1 MRLPS
6 PRHPPPSPSS
16 AATDSGHGTRDAESI
31 FRTKPISEIRAV
43 ESSTRLE
50 IESKKEE
57 LRQLVGRSYRDLIDS
72 ADTIVLM
79 RSSCDAISANLSRID
94 SAMDSLSSSAQSESE
109 GPSAPKNPPGPPCTG
124 SRAGSSLREWQ
135 IVESFKAQISQKS
148 RERLSD
154 PSGGFGVSAY
164 ADALAAI
171 ATVDDLNPEQALSLF
186 LDSRRSW
193 VLQRLNGSFAD
204 TEEGLSLAVAS
215 VLCDVARIIRDTLG
229 QVGELFLHVLN
240 DLPLFYKSVLG
251 VPPGTQL
258 FGGIPNPE
266 EEAKLW
272 KEHRERLESVMA
284 VLEAGHVARACT
296 AWLESCVAEMFGD
309 RGRLIDVVHS
319 GEGLASIE
327 QAFREVL
334 DGPEGLEGS
343 SLEQWLRGV
352 FGSEIVESP
361 WKQIRGLVLKDGKD
375 VLEAAFEGA
384 LVERMKEIV
393 KLGFDDLPEAVDV
406 KGSVRAVVAGP
417 GNKKASLGGGG
428 VWFLDP
434 HRKKTG
440 FGHGIKAMAVEAND
454 FKDCWNLYFGD
465 KVSLIRD
472 TVDSKCRD
480 ILNDLLCFVE
490 SQNSTVRLK
499 ELAPYLQEK
508 CYQTLSSIVKGY
520 EEELGLLSAGLGG
533 KSRGEEEDPSVIV
546 ERSLF
551 IGRIFFALRN
561 HSSSIPLIL
570 GSPKQWGKETSATF
584 SGSSASELRHSF
596 DSHPAMP
603 YSPRS
608 PRRLMFESPR
618 SPRRQTLST
627 AAALFAADENTNPKL
642 DDLNKMLRNLCI
654 KAHSMWILWVSNEL
668 SALLT
673 KDLEKDDALSATTPL
688 RDIQNSR
695 FGTIVVQYAE
705 DANTYKVGAV
715 QGWEVTMIKQD
726 ESNEG
731 PLEMK
736 IALPSMPSLYIISFL
751 FQACQEIHRV
761 GGHVLDKIILENFA
775 WRLLEKVVGVYENF
789 HSTIEGRTP
798 QVSEKGI
805 LQILLDLRFT
815 MDILSGGRD
824 SSLSSPDLNSKEDLS
839 RVPILK
845 PPYRRKQPQN
855 QADSVIRERVM
866 GLIHGLSQRLDPIDW
881 ATYEPYLWENEKQSY
896 KRYAVL
902 FGFFVQLN
910 RMYTD
915 AVQKLPTKTN
925 SESNILRCSTVPR
938 FKYLPISA
946 PVLSARGARKPTISL
961 SDDASSGI
969 SWRGYSNGEH
979 SPKSEF
985 DDTSGFGVTAPLIK
999 SIMTQVGSKLG
1010 ESTSRLGFMHRSA
1023 AAMSNF
1029 GDILP
1034 VQAAGLLSS
1043 FTAGA
1048 GRSES

>member
-124 SRAGSSLREWQ
+124 SRAGLVHDLLVSGPNPDVSSRFPLLRHQWQ

-284 VLEAGHVARACT
+284 VLEAGNVARACT
-296 AWLESCVAEMFGD
+296 TWLESCVAEMFGD
-309 RGRLIDVVHS
+309 RGRLIDVVRS

-327 QAFREVL
+327 KAFREVL

-428 VWFLDP
+428 E
-434 HRKKTG
+434 KTG
-440 FGHGIKAMAVEAND
+440 FGHGIKAMAAEAND

-520 EEELGLLSAGLGG
+520 EDELGLLSAGLGG
-533 KSRGEEEDPSVIV
+533 KSRGEEEEPSVIV

-551 IGRIFFALRN
+551 IGRIFFAFRN

-627 AAALFAADENTNPKL
+627 AAALFAADENTNPRL

-654 KAHSMWILWVSNEL
+654 KAHSMWIYGCQMNYQLYLPKILKKTMHCLQQLHCGTFNILDLVLLL
-668 SALLT
+668 S
-673 KDLEKDDALSATTPL
+673 
-688 RDIQNSR
+688 
-695 FGTIVVQYAE
+695 
-705 DANTYKVGAV
+705 
-715 QGWEVTMIKQD
+715 
-726 ESNEG
+726 
-731 PLEMK
+731 
-736 IALPSMPSLYIISFL
+736 SM
-751 FQACQEIHRV
+751 QKMEIHRV

-798 QVSEKGI
+798 HVSEKGI

-824 SSLSSPDLNSKEDLS
+824 SSLSGPDLNSKEDLS

-999 SIMTQVGSKLG
+999 SIMTQNRGK
-1010 ESTSRLGFMHRSA
+1010 
-1023 AAMSNF
+1023 
-1029 GDILP
+1029 
-1034 VQAAGLLSS
+1034 
-1043 FTAGA
+1043 
-1048 GRSES
+1048 